1 MSFPFLLSTTS
12 TILHRYIILRFA
24 MMKLRGTSLIAATQQ
39 KNVNGFEETE
49 RVSSCVHKVPFDRFN
64 VRDLVQS

>member
-1 MSFPFLLSTTS
+1 
-12 TILHRYIILRFA
+12 
-24 MMKLRGTSLIAATQQ
+24 MKLPGTSLIAATQQ
-39 KNVNGFEETE
+39 KNGNGFEETE